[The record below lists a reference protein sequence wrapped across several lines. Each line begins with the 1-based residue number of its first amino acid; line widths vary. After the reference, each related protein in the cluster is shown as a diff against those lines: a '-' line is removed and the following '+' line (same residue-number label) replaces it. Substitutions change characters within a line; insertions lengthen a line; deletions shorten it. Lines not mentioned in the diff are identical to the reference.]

1 MNKEATQGIC
11 RGLSRLGESTMNRH
25 DLNQL
30 QLDLINRMPA
40 PDARTKMAVNSLRV
54 AVSSDMPDH
63 VRLDLLQG
71 LMTNQTETL
80 TTLLKTVSY
89 QLAILKAKEI
99 Q

>member
-1 MNKEATQGIC
+1 
-11 RGLSRLGESTMNRH
+11 
-25 DLNQL
+25 
-30 QLDLINRMPA
+30 
-40 PDARTKMAVNSLRV
+40 MAINSLRV

-71 LMTNQTETL
+71 LMSNQTETL

-89 QLAILKAKEI
+89 QLALLKAKEI